1 MVKSNNFSVAIRGV
15 AGAHVYTVYLDGEPL
30 AIMEDRQ
37 TQVTYMHTDRVVSG
51 SEVVV
56 VPLRQGPFYRTQQLE
71 GWVIFLTP
79 LWSEMSMS
87 KSFFSKHKCTF

>member
-1 MVKSNNFSVAIRGV
+1 M
-15 AGAHVYTVYLDGEPL
+15 YTVYLDGEPL

-56 VPLRQGPFYRTQQLE
+56 VPLRQGPFYRTQQLK
-71 GWVIFLTP
+71 G
-79 LWSEMSMS
+79 
-87 KSFFSKHKCTF
+87 

>member
-56 VPLRQGPFYRTQQLE
+56 VPLRQGPFYRTQ
-71 GWVIFLTP
+71 
-79 LWSEMSMS
+79 
-87 KSFFSKHKCTF
+87 